1 MFKPIKKL
9 FHNFQDNKVR
19 LKERAL
25 LEILYLNDTVSLK
38 RIFKNEAACVLKMVR
53 GTPQSQALPLYVFM
67 AGGLA
72 NGQISRST
80 KNVLNDA
87 LLCHLSD
94 IAQSNEDALRIFN
107 EHITRGLDGE
117 TKNIEIVLKPWKKYF
132 TESKTQ
138 VGLDDVR
145 ACSEDIYIQL
155 PHAIQAERLK
165 RTIMAAGFCS

>member
-9 FHNFQDNKVR
+9 FNHFQDNRAR

-25 LEILYLNDTVSLK
+25 LEILYLNDTVSLAK
-38 RIFKNEAACVLKMVR
+38 ILKNETACVFKMVR
-53 GTPQSQALPLYVFM
+53 GAPQSQALPLYVFM

-72 NGQISRST
+72 NGQISSAT

-87 LLCHLSD
+87 LLCYLAS

-107 EHITRGLDGE
+107 EHLANEFCGE
-117 TKNIEIVLKPWKKYF
+117 TKNIEVALKPWKKYF

-138 VGLDDVR
+138 VALDDVV
-145 ACSEDIYIQL
+145 ACSADIYSQL
-155 PHAIQAERLK
+155 PVAIQTEKLK